1 MMGAVEFDNELGAVT
16 RKIRVVS
23 SDLRLAAKVESL
35 TTEKAQP
42 APYPLFGFRRV
53 FA

>member
-1 MMGAVEFDNELGAVT
+1 MMGAVEFDNKLGAMT

-35 TTEKAQP
+35 TAEQAQSV
-42 APYPLFGFRRV
+42 PYPLLGFRRA